1 MIQAKPE
8 VAWSDMGGVL
18 ARQIIPGATY
28 MITRRTTQRQYLLV
42 PRRQTVQIIRYCLAY
57 AAQRTGVLIHAV
69 IFMSNHYH
77 IVATDPL
84 GVLPV
89 FVECLNR
96 LIAKAV
102 NASLGRW
109 ENLWASEQASYVRLL
124 DCAAIIDKIAYALCN
139 PVKAALV
146 KRGDQWPGVRHGRS
160 GAFLVRRPD
169 VFFRSEGA
177 MPESLA
183 LEITPP
189 PIGGLS
195 VREAQE
201 LVDQAVREREATER
215 ARVLSRGG
223 KFLGATAVKRQDP
236 FASPATFEPRREL
249 SPRVATRNRWL
260 REDVLAR
267 CADFIRAYRD
277 ALAEWRD
284 KKRGVVFPFGTYL
297 MRVHHQVSC
306 AEC

>member
-1 MIQAKPE
+1 M
-8 VAWSDMGGVL
+8 L

-28 MITRRTTQRQYLLV
+28 LITRRTTQRQYLLV
-42 PRRQTVQIIRYCLAY
+42 PRRETVEIIRYCLAY
-57 AAQRTGVLIHAV
+57 AATRTGVLIHAV

-109 ENLWASEQASYVRLL
+109 ENLWASAQASYVRLL
-124 DCAAIIDKIAYALCN
+124 DDAAIIDKIAYALCN
-139 PVKAALV
+139 PVSAALV
-146 KRGDQWPGVRHGRS
+146 NRGDQWPGVRHGRS
-160 GAFLVRRPD
+160 GAFLIRRPGR
-169 VFFRSEGA
+169 FFRSNGA
-177 MPESLA
+177 MPKSLA

-189 PIGGLS
+189 SIRGLS
-195 VREAQE
+195 ARETQE
-201 LVDQAVREREATER
+201 RIDQAVREREALER

-223 KFLGATAVKRQDP
+223 RFFGVAAVKRQDP
-236 FASPATFEPRREL
+236 FASPATSEPRRAP

-260 REDVLAR
+260 REEVLAR
-267 CADFIRAYRD
+267 CADFVRAYRD
-277 ALAEWRD
+277 ALAAWRD
-284 KKRGVVFPFGTYL
+284 KKRGVVFPYGTYL